1 MWFNVNWKKLA
12 VLLTPTFLRGEKMT
26 AWLELIIEGVNQVHY
41 QWLKLRKNNIY
52 SLAHN
57 SQVCYLRG
65 ALNDRFDNEQ
75 RRILIVDGNKYERE
89 YIYTR
94 GEQKPYFLGTLFIY
108 SREDYADTG
117 VDFIVRVPSD
127 LIYNEVEMQA
137 LIKFYKLAS
146 KRLKIEKYG

>member
-12 VLLTPTFLRGEKMT
+12 VLLTPTFLRS
-26 AWLELIIEGVNQVHY
+26 ELMKSWIELLMEGINEVHY
-41 QWLKLRKNNIY
+41 NWLTFRKSNIY
-52 SLAHN
+52 ILAHN

-65 ALNDRFDNEQ
+65 TLNDRFDNEQ

-146 KRLKIEKYG
+146 KRFKIEKYG

>member
-41 QWLKLRKNNIY
+41 QWLQLRKNNIY

-117 VDFIVRVPSD
+117 VYFIVRVPSD

-146 KRLKIEKYG
+146 KRFKIEKYG

>member
-41 QWLKLRKNNIY
+41 QWLQLRKNNIY

-57 SQVCYLRG
+57 SQVCYLRA

-75 RRILIVDGNKYERE
+75 RRIIILDGNKYSRK
-89 YIYTR
+89 YIYTDA
-94 GEQKPYFLGTLFIY
+94 EQKPKFLGIIFIHGD
-108 SREDYADTG
+108 EDYQDTG
-117 VDFIVRVPSD
+117 VDFIVSVPNDIFFSEAEMTS
-127 LIYNEVEMQA
+127 LID
-137 LIKFYKLAS
+137 FYKLAS
-146 KRLKIEKYG
+146 KRYKIIRNG